1 MPYRVYKDVYIHP
14 VNHIDSIPM
23 PPLRSPHCAQ
33 RCFRPITLRYRF
45 SPERAVSPPPIT
57 LQCTFP
63 CTNPMNHDPQKIKKP
78 ESLPGSLTALQHLLN
93 LDKTVFLEIIMVCLN
108 FPNLNQ
114 FSLIVFNLRRQLEL
128 LFRLNWMFMPLLESK
143 IYHISIPLVL
153 RLASFHFGLL
163 KYIELY

>member
-1 MPYRVYKDVYIHP
+1 MPYIVYKDVYIHS

-33 RCFRPITLRYRF
+33 RHFRPITLRCRF

-57 LQCTFP
+57 LRRTFP
-63 CTNPMNHDPQKIKKP
+63 PTNPVNHDPQKIKKP
-78 ESLPGSLTALQHLLN
+78 ESLPSSLTALQHLLN
-93 LDKTVFLEIIMVCLN
+93 LDKTVFSEIMVCLN

-128 LFRLNWMFMPLLESK
+128 LFGLN
-143 IYHISIPLVL
+143 
-153 RLASFHFGLL
+153 
-163 KYIELY
+163 